1 MAGARIAGFAG
12 LLAACAAWPAAAQ
25 VEPHRP
31 PEHLRALEI
40 PPSVMDLPPLDCH
53 EVSAPRPAE
62 AKRPPAP
69 DVAVDLQQ
77 LLGLKDLDQAAPT
90 GGDPRAETVEA
101 LCWLPK
107 ATVLLARAGL
117 WKRATE
123 AGERLFREPKTA
135 YGDFT
140 WDLSATA
147 YAWAWVQLGDLERAA
162 VACTAAALRIE
173 DPDVR
178 RYHQTAGALLRAPP
192 KTAEELKD
200 PATFRTEMRKKLLPL
215 AEDFKQSAGLVRTAS
230 NPAARLKNLN
240 EAYKR
245 LRALAV
251 ADAEVATALAASD
264 FAPAADSLMTE
275 TAPPLLRY
283 GAETV
288 ARLEVLDRAILPR
301 SRWNLWNEQVTNL
314 WAAVREVKRL
324 ARLHDYLARQGLA
337 RPGKEEAVFV
347 EAHRLL
353 FAPDRD
359 KPTQPSEER
368 TYVYQPIGH
377 VMPGGIGID
386 ARKRVPYT
394 MTKLR
399 PM

>member
-1 MAGARIAGFAG
+1 MAGARFAGFVG
-12 LLAACAAWPAAAQ
+12 LLVASAAWPAAAQ
-25 VEPHRP
+25 VDPHRP

-40 PPSVMDLPPLDCH
+40 PPSVMDLPPLDCQ
-53 EVSAPRPAE
+53 EISAPLPAE
-62 AKRPPAP
+62 AKRGPAP

-77 LLGLKDLDQAAPT
+77 LLGLKDLDQAAPKA
-90 GGDPRAETVEA
+90 GGDPRAETFEA

-140 WDLSATA
+140 WDLSAA
-147 YAWAWVQLGDLERAA
+147 ACGWAWVQLGDLERAA
-162 VACTAAALRIE
+162 VAHTAAASRIE
-173 DPDVR
+173 DLDVR
-178 RYHQTAGALLRAPP
+178 RYHQTAAAVLRAPP
-192 KTAEELKD
+192 KTAEEMKD
-200 PATFRTEMRKKLLPL
+200 AATFRAEMRKKLLPL
-215 AEDFKQSAGLVRTAS
+215 AEDFKRTAGLVRTAS
-230 NPAARLKNLN
+230 NPAARLRNLS
-240 EAYKR
+240 EAHKR
-245 LRALAV
+245 LRSLAV
-251 ADAEVATALAASD
+251 ADPEVATALAASD
-264 FAPAADSLMTE
+264 FAPAADSLVTE
-275 TAPPLLRY
+275 TVPPLLRY

-301 SRWNLWNEQVTNL
+301 SRWGLWNEQVTNL

-337 RPGKEEAVFV
+337 QPGKAEAPFV

-353 FAPDRD
+353 FSPDRG

-368 TYVYQPIGH
+368 TYVY
-377 VMPGGIGID
+377 
-386 ARKRVPYT
+386 
-394 MTKLR
+394 
-399 PM
+399 